1 MRRRGLLIAT
11 GVALALALLLA
22 SVLPPPARETGA
34 MEDARVMR
42 GVLHVHSLRSDGAG
56 TVDGIARAAARAGLQ
71 FVIVTDHG
79 DGTRAPLPPRYI
91 DGVLCLD
98 AVEISTEGGHYL
110 ALGLPQAPYRLAGEP
125 RDVVDDVRRLGGL
138 GIVAHAASPKA
149 ELRWREWTAPID
161 GLEWLNADSEWRD
174 EPRGHVLRALLT
186 YWLRSPETIAS
197 LFDRPASVLAR
208 WDALAERRRVIGV
221 AGQDAHARIGARGN
235 WEPGDRDISLR
246 LPSYEAA
253 FRAFAL
259 RVGVERRTGDAGA
272 DAARLLAGMRAGH
285 VYTAID
291 AFARP
296 APVMFTATGGGSRA
310 VMGDELPSTSD
321 VLIEAAVPAG
331 RGVVLQLIRDGRAV
345 SAADG
350 NTLRYVH
357 QASGRRAVYRLE
369 AFLEDAP
376 GTPAFPWIVTNPIYV
391 GPPSPVVRVVPPP
404 ATAETRD
411 LLAPGAGWAVEHS
424 GDSRADLVD
433 VNDTG
438 LTVPSATLEFELDRR
453 APHGQYA
460 ALRLPVVRGA
470 LASWSRLRFEARAD
484 REMRVSV
491 QLRDPQSGRRWIRSV
506 VVGPQP
512 REILVAFADM
522 TPVESTLDRKVR
534 LDTVDSILF
543 VVDTTHSLPGAAG
556 RVMIRD
562 VRAQRNAPR

>member
-1 MRRRGLLIAT
+1 MRRRALLIGT
-11 GVALALALLLA
+11 GVALALALGVA
-22 SVLPPPARETGA
+22 SVLPPPARDTGA
-34 MEDARVMR
+34 EEDARVMR
-42 GVLHVHSLRSDGAG
+42 GVLHVHSVRSDGAG
-56 TVDGIARAAARAGLQ
+56 TVDEIARAAARAGLQ

-79 DGTRAPLPPRYI
+79 DGTRAPVPPRYI
-91 DGVLCLD
+91 GGVLCLD
-98 AVEISTEGGHYL
+98 GVEISTDGGHYL
-110 ALGLPQAPYRLAGEP
+110 ALGLSQAPYRLAGEP
-125 RDVVDDVRRLGGL
+125 RDVVEDVHRWGGL
-138 GIVAHAASPKA
+138 GIVAHPASPKA
-149 ELRWREWTAPID
+149 ELRWREWTAPFD

-174 EPRGHVLRALLT
+174 EPRRHVVRALLT

-235 WEPGDRDISLR
+235 WEPADHDVSLR

-259 RVGVERRTGDAGA
+259 RVGVDQRTGEAAA
-272 DAARLLAGMRAGH
+272 DAARLLAGIRAGH

-296 APVMFTATGGGSRA
+296 APVTFTATGGGVRA
-310 VMGDELPSTSD
+310 IMGDELASSSD

-331 RGVVLQLIRDGRAV
+331 REIVLQLIRDGLAV
-345 SAADG
+345 AAADG

-357 QASGRRAVYRLE
+357 QASARRAVYRLE
-369 AFLEDAP
+369 AFLRDAP
-376 GTPAFPWIVTNPIYV
+376 GAPQFPWIITNPIYV
-391 GPPSPVVRVVPPP
+391 GPPAPVVTVVAPP

-411 LLAPGAGWAVEHS
+411 LLAPGAGWAVEHAS
-424 GDSRADLVD
+424 DSRADLV
-433 VNDTG
+433 VDTG
-438 LTVPSATLEFELDRR
+438 VAVPSATLDFALDDR

-470 LASWSRLRFEARAD
+470 LASWSRLRFEASAD

-506 VVGPQP
+506 VVCPKP

-534 LDTVDSILF
+534 LDAVDSILF
-543 VVDTTHSLPGAAG
+543 VVDTTHSLPGASG

-562 VRAQRNAPR
+562 LRAQRNAPR